1 MSIIIWSGSLRS
13 VPPESASNR
22 LIIEETGAQKLVGWV
37 TDVGQPDG
45 CARLY
50 LDVTIDHTNRH
61 GALHGGAIAML
72 LDSACGYTGSLH
84 IDREALP
91 QMLSLSFT
99 TQYLAPGGSGQVMAR
114 GLVTGGGRRT
124 LFIAGELLDS
134 DGRLL
139 ATSTGVYKPVRQT
152 GGK

>member
-1 MSIIIWSGSLRS
+1 MEKKFKVRNPAFRERTIASFNDQAVMHTIGAGIDDVEPGRVEISFPYHPSLCQQHGFIHAGIIST
-13 VPPESASNR
+13 V
-22 LIIEETGAQKLVGWV
+22 
-37 TDVGQPDG
+37 
-45 CARLY
+45 
-50 LDVTIDHTNRH
+50 
-61 GALHGGAIAML
+61 

>member
-1 MSIIIWSGSLRS
+1 M
-13 VPPESASNR
+13 PPESASDR
-22 LIIEETGAQKLVGWV
+22 LIFGETGAQKLIGWV

-45 CARLY
+45 RARLY
-50 LDVTIDHTNRH
+50 LDVTSEHTNRH
-61 GALHGGAIAML
+61 GALHGGIIAML

-84 IDREALP
+84 INPDTLP

-99 TQYLAPGGSGQVMAR
+99 TQYLAPGGSGQVMAQGR
-114 GLVTGGGRRT
+114 VTGGGRKT
-124 LFIAGELLDS
+124 LFIGGELLDN

-152 GGK
+152 AGD